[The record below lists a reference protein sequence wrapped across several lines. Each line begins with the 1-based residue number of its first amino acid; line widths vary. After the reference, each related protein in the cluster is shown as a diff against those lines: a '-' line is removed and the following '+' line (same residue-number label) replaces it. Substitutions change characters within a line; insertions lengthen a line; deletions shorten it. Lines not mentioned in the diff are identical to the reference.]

1 MAATPKPDTLRRV
14 VVLSVGLASLLVV
27 LNVTMLLLGVDEGHL
42 AIRLNSVLVA
52 AFAVCGLFAAF
63 IAISHRY
70 RSVVGSRVQ
79 PGEGKLNADFQLL
92 AEAITHIAWS
102 AAADG
107 TIEHFNQRWFDYA
120 GAPSFSR
127 GSWLQRVHPD
137 DQQAALSAWQFSLK
151 SGRPFSIEFRLRNVA
166 GSFRWQLARALPL
179 RDENGAILRWL
190 GTFTDVDDQRR
201 AQEAITRLAAIVES
215 SEDAIFSEDLD
226 GTIRSWNAGAEK
238 IYGYTSGEII
248 GRHVSVLCPPD
259 RVSEAEAVLVS
270 IRDGRS
276 VEHLET
282 IRIRKDGAPVEVSLA
297 ISPVRDAAG
306 AITGASII
314 ARDVTERNRAAD
326 ALRKTEKMAATGRL
340 AGTIAHEINN
350 PLDALTHLLYL
361 LDKNASLDDQA
372 RQYARVAMDE
382 VNRIGHIA
390 RHALGFY
397 REASEPVQVNVSEV
411 IEEVVELYRAGAQ
424 NKNVQ
429 LETQPETST
438 TIAAFPR
445 EMRQVFS
452 NLIVNAVDAV
462 QRGGRVTIRVKHGR
476 DWRSHALGI
485 RVLVSDD
492 GPGIP
497 AELRARIFEPFFTT
511 KGERGTG
518 VGLWVSEG
526 VLQKQG
532 GSIRLKSSTGA
543 DHGTTFAVFLPYA

>member
-1 MAATPKPDTLRRV
+1 MV
-14 VVLSVGLASLLVV
+14 
-27 LNVTMLLLGVDEGHL
+27 LLGMDEGHL

-52 AFAVCGLFAAF
+52 ALAVCGLFAAF
-63 IAISHRY
+63 IAISQRY
-70 RSVVGSRVQ
+70 RSRAASRGHSVESK
-79 PGEGKLNADFQLL
+79 GNADFEML
-92 AEAITHIAWS
+92 AEAIPHIAWS
-102 AAADG
+102 AAANG

-127 GSWLQRVHPD
+127 GSWLERVHPD
-137 DQQAALSAWQFSLK
+137 DQPAALSAWQFSLK
-151 SGRPFSIEFRLRNVA
+151 SGRPFSTEFRLRNVA
-166 GSFRWQLARALPL
+166 GAFRWQLARALPL
-179 RDENGAILRWL
+179 RDDNGDILRWL
-190 GTFTDVDDQRR
+190 GTFTDIDDQRR

-226 GTIRSWNAGAEK
+226 GTVRSWNAGAQK
-238 IYGYTSGEII
+238 IYGYTSAEMI
-248 GRHVSVLCPPD
+248 GRQVSVLCPPD
-259 RVSEAEAVLVS
+259 RVSEIEAVLVS
-270 IRDGRS
+270 IRDGKS
-276 VEHLET
+276 VDHLET
-282 IRIRKDGAPVEVSLA
+282 VRIRKDGRPVEVSLA
-297 ISPVRDAAG
+297 ISPVRDGAG
-306 AITGASII
+306 TITGASII

-361 LDKNASLDDQA
+361 LDKNPSLDEDA

-397 REASEPVQVNVSEV
+397 REASEPVQVNISEV

-424 NKNVQ
+424 NKNVS

-438 TIAAFPR
+438 KIPAFPG

-462 QRGGRVTIRVKHGR
+462 PRGGRVKIRVKHGR

-485 RVLVSDD
+485 RVLVSDN

-497 AELRARIFEPFFTT
+497 TELRARIFEPFFTT

-532 GSIRLKSSTGA
+532 GSIRLKSSTGF
-543 DHGTTFAVFLPYA
+543 DHGTTFAVFLPYV